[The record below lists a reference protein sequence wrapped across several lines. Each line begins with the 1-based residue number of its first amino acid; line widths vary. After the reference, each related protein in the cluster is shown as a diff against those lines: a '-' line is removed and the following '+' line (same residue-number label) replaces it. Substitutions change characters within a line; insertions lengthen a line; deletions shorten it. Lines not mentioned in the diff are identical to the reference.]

1 MTTEKTTVIDNIEL
15 ESASVKEEDLV
26 SSIAKK
32 DQWKDIFHKISSNS
46 NQEFDK
52 CEEKSVDLKDLK
64 SYVSSRYSFE
74 VRVSHYSKSQ
84 IFVQKFNFDK
94 TPIFSRVFHP
104 NFF

>member
-15 ESASVKEEDLV
+15 ESVKEEDLV

-74 VRVSHYSKSQ
+74 VRVHTIRK
-84 IFVQKFNFDK
+84 VKFNFYP
-94 TPIFSRVFHP
+94 TPTFSRVFHP
-104 NFF
+104 KFF